1 MDVEKA
7 VVFIFFLAAAL
18 ASVIVPKLNN
28 PKQKS
33 CVRCQMT
40 IPGKATICP
49 YCRSKQPLPYGVG
62 CWLAVAGTLAVLM
75 IMILAAFLSFG

>member
-1 MDVEKA
+1 MNAENL
-7 VVFIFFLAAAL
+7 VVIIFLVAAAL

-49 YCRSKQPLPYGVG
+49 YCRSKQPVPYGMG
-62 CWLAVAGTLAVLM
+62 CWLAVAGALAVLM
-75 IMILAAFLSFG
+75 MAVASAFYIF

>member
-1 MDVEKA
+1 MNAENL
-7 VVFIFFLAAAL
+7 VVIIFLVAAAL

-33 CVRCQMT
+33 CVRCHMT

-49 YCRSKQPLPYGVG
+49 YCRSKQPVPYGVG
-62 CWLAVAGTLAVLM
+62 CWLAVAGALAVLM
-75 IMILAAFLSFG
+75 MAVASAFYIF